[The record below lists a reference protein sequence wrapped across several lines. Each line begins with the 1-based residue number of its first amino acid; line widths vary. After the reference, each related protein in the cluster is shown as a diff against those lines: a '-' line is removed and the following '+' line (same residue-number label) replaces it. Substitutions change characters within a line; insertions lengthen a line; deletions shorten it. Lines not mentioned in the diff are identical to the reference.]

1 MSNDELKRIIVSARS
16 VRQHTEK
23 EISDL
28 VRWVELTR
36 LNNMLVDMVLNGLM
50 HVEWTPENEPLFY
63 QANG

>member
-1 MSNDELKRIIVSARS
+1 MSNDDLKRIIVSACS

-50 HVEWTPENEPLFY
+50 RVEWTPENEPLFH